1 MLLHRGSHV
10 RVRYKLSHPQ
20 AFEEEAT
27 GGKPGNIKVPALDC
41 WGKVKLQVA
50 LLIVFCVR
58 RPQPVDWL
66 QHKGLF
72 SLTSASPFETSQ
84 WMAEFCQ

>member
-1 MLLHRGSHV
+1 MC
-10 RVRYKLSHPQ
+10 VRYKLSRPQ

-41 WGKVKLQVA
+41 QGKVQLQVA
-50 LLIVFCVR
+50 LLIVLCAL
-58 RPQPVDWL
+58 RPQPVDCL
-66 QHKGLF
+66 EHKGLF

-84 WMAEFCQ
+84 WTAEFCQ